1 MFGGPTPGG
10 NSGIKQSAT
19 ASNTFTAAGT
29 AAITP
34 TLPGGASGRPV
45 KIRASGSVA
54 GYVTLN
60 VGTQA
65 QIVVL
70 VNPNAPAAEQA
81 IPPQAFPNPVNSVA
95 TSATASG
102 AGLVVVAIDFA

>member
-1 MFGGPTPGG
+1 MFGGPAPASGG
-10 NSGIKQSAT
+10 YKQSAT

-45 KIRASGSVA
+45 RIRASGSVA

-60 VGTQA
+60 IGTQA
-65 QIVVL
+65 QIVVM
-70 VNPNAPAAEQA
+70 VNPNAPQQEQP
-81 IPPQAFPNPVNSVA
+81 IPASAFPNAVNSVA
-95 TSATASG
+95 TSATAAG
-102 AGLVVVAIDFA
+102 AGLIVVTIDFA